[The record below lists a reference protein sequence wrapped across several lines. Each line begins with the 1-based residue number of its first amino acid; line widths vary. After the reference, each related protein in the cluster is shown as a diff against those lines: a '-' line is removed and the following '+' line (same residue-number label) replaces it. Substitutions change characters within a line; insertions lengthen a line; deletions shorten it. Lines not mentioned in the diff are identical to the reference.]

1 MVYKFHDRD
10 QRFANMTYPKDNNVC
25 IDKIDLIIKF
35 KDKDVYLYSCEKK
48 MLVYEGEKNTRRGVE
63 LC

>member
-1 MVYKFHDRD
+1 
-10 QRFANMTYPKDNNVC
+10 MTYPKDNNVC